1 MKQKILAVA
10 LEELREDLSDNDGVF
25 ETDRLQEILIEQDL
39 EAQYSY
45 YETEIENAIGVVS
58 ALESIYDAVLGCSDD
73 GRQRVNLDA
82 VMEISNTLVKSSG
95 MPEIVS
101 VATENWTTGNRK
113 QKKQIALEGL
123 GSLIKKVWNAIID
136 FLKRIWNWIKNLFSW
151 QKKKEARLKAEAE
164 AAKSNTKTAQ
174 EHRRDYLA
182 GLARAEKE
190 HLKQFKQK
198 DIDDAIAAAIARIST
213 DDPNLAK
220 HSTRSKDKR
229 NSRLNKNIVTT
240 ERRQVSNV
248 IVTSY
253 YIHDKPKAATESIN
267 ADGSSSYLVDSV
279 ISILDEIKGLKPCYQ
294 SFKSKYLL
302 LSEQYRNSNV
312 YTVQDVQK
320 NLTRFLSTAKGV
332 MKYLEE
338 VQMVYL
344 KKAIN
349 VLTASTFDA
358 KQATDVL
365 LHVYPDTS
373 ELAKYLPYS
382 KAGDKNVF
390 MDTFP
395 GFEKVEAFCLFN
407 SDALFEAIEAGFGV
421 GKYMDQVKLFK
432 SSISDIND
440 PALIEMSFDETA
452 LNAMSDTSY
461 KTFELFQDLSSFSS
475 RYEQVSKGL
484 TKAAERAAKNADDN
498 ENKQASAFARMVM
511 HATNVQVNQYLT
523 LLNSIVPEVIEASCD
538 YVRCSMICTNPEAA
552 VSLL

>member
-1 MKQKILAVA
+1 MKKNMLTIA
-10 LEELREDLSDNDGVF
+10 LEELHEDLTGCDGEF
-25 ETDRLQEILIEQDL
+25 ETDRLQEVLIENDL
-39 EAQYSY
+39 QAQYAFY
-45 YETEIENAIGVVS
+45 DKEITDSISMVA
-58 ALESIYDAVLGCSDD
+58 ALESIYEEILNSDSTTRINYD
-73 GRQRVNLDA
+73 TIA
-82 VMEISNTLVKSSG
+82 EITNTLASSSG
-95 MPEIVS
+95 MPSVIE
-101 VATENWTTGNRK
+101 VATENWNSGSK
-113 QKKQIALEGL
+113 EKKKQLALESL
-123 GSLIKKVWNAIID
+123 GGWIKRVWKAIID
-136 FLKRIWNWIKNLFSW
+136 FLTRIWNWIKGLFSW

-182 GLARAEKE
+182 SLARAEKE
-190 HLKQFKQK
+190 NLKQFEQK
-198 DIDDAIAAAIARIST
+198 DLGNALAAAMARIST

-229 NSRLNKNIVTT
+229 NSRLNKNIVTPKG
-240 ERRQVSNV
+240 EPVSDL
-248 IVTSY
+248 IVKREISKGQLAITS
-253 YIHDKPKAATESIN
+253 ESIN
-267 ADGSSSYLVDSV
+267 SDGSSSYLVDSV

-294 SFKSKYLL
+294 SPKSKYLL

-407 SDALFEAIEAGFGV
+407 SEALFEAIEAGSGV